1 MARSLVVY
9 TPVKEAIERVVQR
22 DNLTLEEAKM
32 RLEAQMSI
40 EEKCR
45 LADDIIGNDGTLR
58 ALQQRIESYIN
69 SLPK

>member
-1 MARSLVVY
+1 M
-9 TPVKEAIERVVQR
+9 QR